1 MKAYLLFIILAFS
14 LLSCDPFNNIIE
26 NETNKDAAIYFTASD
41 INIENNIAD
50 TLNIVTWN
58 IKFGGGRIDFF
69 FDCYDDRVLMTKEE
83 VMTNMEAVV
92 KKITNMNPDIL
103 FLQEIDIDSKRSAYV
118 DQLQYILDNTGFN
131 YAYYGSQWKSDY
143 VPSDGIGRVNSGN
156 AILSKYELSNAER
169 IPLSLIDEQAGI
181 VQYFY
186 LRRNLLKADV
196 KIGDKTIIALNTH
209 TSAYSTDGTKINQL
223 NEIKTEVDLIDSE
236 GKDFILGGDF
246 NTIPPNSAIY
256 ENFDD
261 DKCADG
267 SDFESQSFKEEL
279 TTMKMFIDN
288 YQIAIPQAKYDLDNS
303 KYFSF
308 TSDKDGFWNRKLD
321 YIFTNGNFVTNTGM
335 VHQDVSTGGF
345 NTMVLSDHAPVS
357 VKYVLK

>member
-1 MKAYLLFIILAFS
+1 M
-14 LLSCDPFNNIIE
+14 
-26 NETNKDAAIYFTASD
+26 
-41 INIENNIAD
+41 
-50 TLNIVTWN
+50 
-58 IKFGGGRIDFF
+58 
-69 FDCYDDRVLMTKEE
+69 M
-83 VMTNMEAVV
+83 
-92 KKITNMNPDIL
+92 
-103 FLQEIDIDSKRSAYV
+103 FLD
-118 DQLQYILDNTGFN
+118 
-131 YAYYGSQWKSDY
+131 
-143 VPSDGIGRVNSGN
+143 VN
-156 AILSKYELSNAER
+156 A
-169 IPLSLIDEQAGI
+169 Q
-181 VQYFY
+181 
-186 LRRNLLKADV
+186 
-196 KIGDKTIIALNTH
+196 
-209 TSAYSTDGTKINQL
+209 
-223 NEIKTEVDLIDSE
+223 KTEVDLIDSE